1 MADEDEGLVEDGGG
15 GEEGAGDAAKK
26 GGGGFLPKI
35 LKFVAIGLAALVF
48 IVTIVIVTF
57 NFMNGSGKQAQAQIP
72 QTESYA
78 AIKPIYSTYD
88 GVGQVTT
95 RTRDPTPW
103 MISVNPI
110 LEYDMN
116 DTATQTEL
124 IGRRMQLID
133 FFRRYFSGKYAPEL
147 QPGNEGLVKSEIQ
160 ELLNTT
166 VLDKA
171 RIRGVLFTQFEVFEA
186 AQ

>member
-1 MADEDEGLVEDGGG
+1 MADDDAELMEGGEGG
-15 GEEGAGDAAKK
+15 GEGGADAPKK
-26 GGGGFLPKI
+26 GGGFLPKI

-48 IVTIVIVTF
+48 IVTIVVITF
-57 NFMNGSGKQAQAQIP
+57 KFMSGSGQQAQAQIP

-78 AIKPIYSTYD
+78 AIKPIYATYD
-88 GVGQVTT
+88 GVGQVMA
-95 RTRDPTPW
+95 RTRDPTAW
-103 MISVNPI
+103 SITVNPI

-124 IGRRMQLID
+124 IGRRVQLID
-133 FFRRYFSGKYAPEL
+133 FFRRFFSGKYAQDL
-147 QPGNEGLVKSEIQ
+147 QPGSEGLIKNEIQ

-166 VLDKA
+166 LLDKA

-186 AQ
+186 IQ